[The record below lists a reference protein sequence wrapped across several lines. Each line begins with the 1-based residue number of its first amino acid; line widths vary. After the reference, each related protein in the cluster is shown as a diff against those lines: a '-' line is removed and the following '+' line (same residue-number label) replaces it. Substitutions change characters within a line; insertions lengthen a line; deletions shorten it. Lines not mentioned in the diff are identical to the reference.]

1 MSAVLQDGYGW
12 RTQEAP
18 HSCAYL
24 GPKVLEVL
32 QALKVNRVLDVGAG
46 NGALCADLSAA
57 GLTTVGMEVD
67 ADGVAIAR
75 QAYPGL
81 RFHCLGVYAD
91 PATMLA
97 LEPRFDAAVSTEVI
111 EHLYSPHQLPTFVH
125 PLLCSG
131 GYLILTTPY
140 HGYLKNLALSLFNK
154 WDHHHTALW
163 QGGHIKFWSRATL
176 SELLRDNGFDVVGF
190 HGVGRVPY
198 LWKSMVLV
206 ARKRPGDLT
215 QRGT

>member
-1 MSAVLQDGYGW
+1 MSAILEDGYGW
-12 RTQEAP
+12 RSVQAP

-24 GPKVLEVL
+24 GPKIVDVLRG
-32 QALKVNRVLDVGAG
+32 LKVNRVLDVGAG
-46 NGALCADLSAA
+46 NGALCAELSAA
-57 GLTTVGMEVD
+57 GFTSVGMEID
-67 ADGVAIAR
+67 ADGVEIAR

-91 PATMLA
+91 PATLLA
-97 LEPRFDAAVSTEVI
+97 LEPPFDAAVSTEVI
-111 EHLYSPHQLPTFVH
+111 EHLYSPHQLPAFVY
-125 PLLCSG
+125 PALSPG
-131 GYLILTTPY
+131 GYLILSTPY

-163 QGGHIKFWSRATL
+163 HGGHIKFWSRATL
-176 SELLRDNGFDVVGF
+176 GRLLCDNGFELIGF

-206 ARKRPGDLT
+206 ARKSGGDPT
-215 QRGT
+215 QRDT